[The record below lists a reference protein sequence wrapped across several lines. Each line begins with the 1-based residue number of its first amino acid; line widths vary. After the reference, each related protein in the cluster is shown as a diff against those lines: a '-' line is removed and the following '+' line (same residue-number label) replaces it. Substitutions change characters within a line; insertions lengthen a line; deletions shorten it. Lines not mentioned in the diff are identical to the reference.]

1 MYTFDDS
8 FYYVA
13 ETNRMLQSNY
23 IPVKKKKKDF
33 RNSHGDK
40 TLDFLLSIQKE
51 EDRV

>member
-23 IPVKKKKKDF
+23 IPVKEKKKGF
-33 RNSHGDK
+33 
-40 TLDFLLSIQKE
+40 QKQPW
-51 EDRV
+51 